1 MPYNIMNL
9 IKLVK
14 LFFWKYLK
22 ITRPHNFKLSGK
34 LYYNLNSN
42 IKIDGNS
49 VLDISGDLD
58 VTSSTL
64 ELINSTFKS
73 GKLVLNSSQIGLLK
87 SDVNLSNNVHF
98 KNTKLKLQESSIQ
111 ADKELRFHH
120 IQVDAVQSNL
130 EFGNYFFYQNDGLEI
145 LKCNLFKA
153 KLVVGNNTRLQCSLN
168 LNCANMTI
176 GNNSFINKGTKIS
189 GSNSI
194 NIGDYVMI
202 SYDCLIFDNNS
213 HALNYNLR
221 RQEIDNGFP
230 NGTQINL
237 VTKPKS
243 LPITIGNDVWI
254 GERSTVLKGVT
265 MHSKSVAASNTI
277 VTKNVDELMLVYGYP
292 NKYKLIIN
300 E

>member
-1 MPYNIMNL
+1 
-9 IKLVK
+9 
-14 LFFWKYLK
+14 
-22 ITRPHNFKLSGK
+22 
-34 LYYNLNSN
+34 
-42 IKIDGNS
+42 
-49 VLDISGDLD
+49 
-58 VTSSTL
+58 
-64 ELINSTFKS
+64 
-73 GKLVLNSSQIGLLK
+73 
-87 SDVNLSNNVHF
+87 
-98 KNTKLKLQESSIQ
+98 
-111 ADKELRFHH
+111 
-120 IQVDAVQSNL
+120 
-130 EFGNYFFYQNDGLEI
+130 
-145 LKCNLFKA
+145 
-153 KLVVGNNTRLQCSLN
+153 
-168 LNCANMTI
+168 MTI

-189 GSNSI
+189 GLNSI